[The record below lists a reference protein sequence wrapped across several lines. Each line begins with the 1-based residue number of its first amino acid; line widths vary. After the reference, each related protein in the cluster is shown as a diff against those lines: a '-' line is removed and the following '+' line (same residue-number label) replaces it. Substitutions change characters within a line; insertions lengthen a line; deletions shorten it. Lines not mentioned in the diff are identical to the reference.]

1 MSLSSSPLGRS
12 QYTLAD
18 AEILEREELYTGFFR
33 AEKVTLRHR
42 LFAGGWSRPLAREML
57 YRGPAVGV
65 LLYDPVRDQVALV
78 EQFRVGAL
86 HEPAGPWCLEVV
98 AGMVEAGET
107 PEAVAHRELRE
118 EAGVTGVV
126 LEYIGNYLS
135 SPGGCDEK
143 LHMYCGIVDLKGV
156 GGIHGLPEENE
167 DIRVHVLPV
176 ETVFAELY
184 TGRCNNPAAL
194 ITLQWLQLNRDRLR
208 KQYPQWP

>member
-1 MSLSSSPLGRS
+1 MPPSSSRMGTS
-12 QYTLAD
+12 QFTTAD
-18 AEILEREELYTGFFR
+18 AEVLEREELYSGFFR
-33 AEKVTLRHR
+33 AEKVRLRHR
-42 LFAGGWSRPLAREML
+42 LFAGGWSNPMNREML

-65 LLYDPVRDQVALV
+65 LLYDPVADRVALV

-107 PEAVAHRELRE
+107 PEAVAHRELQE

-167 DIRVHVLPV
+167 DIQVHLFSS
-176 ETVFAELY
+176 EEVFAELY